1 MENNL
6 ELINKTLN
14 PIINLKPNI
23 KKNEIQIK
31 YSIIESNDVKI
42 FFPEE
47 NKKYTIKILGNNFVE
62 NNKYNCEILYNNK
75 KYELTEYFEIKLN
88 SNNNNNNND
97 LSNEYLLIKIISKSP
112 LNNLSY
118 MFDGCKSLIEIID
131 LKNFEQNNFNNFN
144 HMFCG

>member
-88 SNNNNNNND
+88 SNNNNNND

-131 LKNFEQNNFNNFN
+131 LKNFEQNNFNNFIFR
-144 HMFCG
+144 M

>member
-75 KYELTEYFEIKLN
+75 KYELTEYFEIKF
-88 SNNNNNNND
+88 
-97 LSNEYLLIKIISKSP
+97 LIYHNGIH
-112 LNNLSY
+112 LA
-118 MFDGCKSLIEIID
+118 
-131 LKNFEQNNFNNFN
+131 
-144 HMFCG
+144 